1 MFPPFFT
8 LYRKNKLVSK
18 HYLLINFYLSKKICA
33 KKPFSLRYMATWKQ
47 TFVLFIFQLIPVLC
61 YFQLSLWVNKGRTKK
76 LKFNPD
82 IPGRRKTWKTLYMNW
97 HLFPEKG
104 ELFCKKG
111 HCKKI
116 RHHPVTYK
124 IQVMQVGK

>member
-1 MFPPFFT
+1 MCKKTFLPS
-8 LYRKNKLVSK
+8 LYGDMK
-18 HYLLINFYLSKKICA
+18 
-33 KKPFSLRYMATWKQ
+33 TQ
-47 TFVLFIFQLIPVLC
+47 TFVLFIFQLIPILC

-111 HCKKI
+111 RYKKI